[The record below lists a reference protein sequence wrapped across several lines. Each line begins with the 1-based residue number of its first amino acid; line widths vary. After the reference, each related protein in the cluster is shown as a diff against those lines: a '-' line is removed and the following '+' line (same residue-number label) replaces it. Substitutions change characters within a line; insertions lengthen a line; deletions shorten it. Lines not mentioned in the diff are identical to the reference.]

1 MNFDAVTIMALVDE
15 LNATLAGGRVQ
26 DAVEVDPETIG
37 LEIYADHRRHYLV
50 VSAHQQFARVH
61 LASEKVRRGVQK
73 PSPLGLL
80 LRRYAEGARIE
91 AIRQPEWERVLILDL
106 DGPEGV
112 FELVIEP
119 MERRANILLVRDD
132 GRIVDCIRRVGPQ
145 ENRVRVSLPG
155 QPYEPPPPQK
165 LKRDPHTLTLG
176 LAGDMLDN
184 EPGESARQILTRRL
198 LGLSPQLA
206 KEVVFRATGAIN
218 TRAADTSARTLLS
231 VIEDLF
237 GAFQAGR
244 WEPGVALEDGVPA
257 AFAAYRLTHLEGW
270 APRATMSEALEA
282 YYGVMVGEGA
292 YSAAKKPVQAAI
304 AEAKAR
310 VQKKLDSLQSSLRD
324 EAALEHLRQ
333 SGELLL
339 AYQYA
344 LTPGQTILR
353 AQYEVDGP
361 ELEIAIDPAL
371 TPLENAQHYFE
382 QYDKAKRAR
391 AGVPQL
397 VEATQQ
403 ELDFLSQLEIDLDL
417 ATNWPEIGEVQD
429 ALQANGYWRGT
440 KTARP
445 GGEKSAPLKVA
456 TEEGFVV
463 WVGRNSRQN
472 DTVTFDR
479 GGPEDLWLHARGV
492 PGAHVIIK
500 SGGVPVPEH
509 VIRRAASIAAY
520 YSQARTETR
529 ALVDVT
535 QRKYVRKI
543 KGGRPGM
550 VTYRHESTVDVVPAP
565 EDAR

>member
-1 MNFDAVTIMALVDE
+1 MYFDAVTIMALVDE

-26 DAVEVDPETIG
+26 DAVEIDPETIG
-37 LEIYADHRRHYLV
+37 LEIYANHWRHYLV

-80 LRRYAEGARIE
+80 LRRYAEGARVE
-91 AIRQPEWERVLILDL
+91 AIRQPKWERVLILDL
-106 DGPEGV
+106 DGPEGL

-176 LAGDMLDN
+176 LASDMLDN

-218 TRAADTSARTLLS
+218 TKAADTSARTLLS

-244 WEPGVALEDGVPA
+244 WEPGLALEDGVPA
-257 AFAAYRLTHLEGW
+257 AFSAYRLTHLEGW
-270 APRATMSEALEA
+270 TPRATISEALEA

-304 AEAKAR
+304 TEAKAR

-353 AQYEVDGP
+353 TQYEVDGP

-472 DTVTFDR
+472 DTVTFDW

-500 SGGVPVPEH
+500 SSGVPVPEH

-520 YSQARTETR
+520 YSRARTETR

-550 VTYRHESTVDVVPAP
+550 VTYRNESTVDVVPAP